1 MLSVLKP
8 VSKFTLLSMM
18 FINSGEV
25 FLHFHILCIFQG
37 PFIWRSWWFKGPSSS
52 LHGFCA
58 FVGLPHVSTEGIVIN
73 YNLLSLSLE
82 LCIVLYTTFYLV
94 GLPFLFSVIV
104 IFTALIKFN
113 LCGHFFVLITR
124 INFLRRN
131 FLELSKSLY
140 SVVVFHLY
148 LALCLLLCNIVFLF
162 E

>member
-1 MLSVLKP
+1 M
-8 VSKFTLLSMM
+8 
-18 FINSGEV
+18 
-25 FLHFHILCIFQG
+25 
-37 PFIWRSWWFKGPSSS
+37 
-52 LHGFCA
+52 
-58 FVGLPHVSTEGIVIN
+58 GLPHVSTEGIVIN